1 MRARQRGSRS
11 AVRTPPQ
18 IHRGG
23 ERPGYSDRLILA
35 PPEHRATWTRATGGV
50 AASARRLVQAR
61 SAEPASCFTRC
72 RDRVRQTARARADRL
87 AERRAHEACV
97 LLRCRRRPKLWM
109 AIAAT
114 FRDLMATDIVSVKV
128 ISDRQ
133 FWRLQEF
140 GQADRYERPDG
151 RDSDDLLK
159 GVVIQ

>member
-1 MRARQRGSRS
+1 
-11 AVRTPPQ
+11 
-18 IHRGG
+18 
-23 ERPGYSDRLILA
+23 
-35 PPEHRATWTRATGGV
+35 
-50 AASARRLVQAR
+50 
-61 SAEPASCFTRC
+61 
-72 RDRVRQTARARADRL
+72 
-87 AERRAHEACV
+87 
-97 LLRCRRRPKLWM
+97 M